1 MEISQVTT
9 VSLVLNE
16 HEVRLLRDLLIELKD
31 HADTELGIDWER
43 FRTVLLDRLPIFG
56 SA

>member
-1 MEISQVTT
+1 MDITRATT

-16 HEVRLLRDLLIELKD
+16 H
-31 HADTELGIDWER
+31 ADTQLGIDWER